1 MGLEVVKTGLDEI
14 KSFRLMFLQENNF
27 QFIHD
32 KCHYYGWADTYLFLH
47 DEIKI
52 GYGSIWGKDK
62 REDRDTI
69 FEFYII
75 KPYRKLSTDIFKQ
88 LHAVSS
94 ATYIECQSN
103 DPLQTGLLYEQAKDI
118 TAEAILFKDHFE
130 TNFQMPGLVFQKNI
144 PASSNPD
151 DVQYV
156 LKQQDEAMST
166 GGLMLNY
173 NFPYADIYYEV
184 KEEHRRKGYGSFMVQ
199 ELKKAAYKM
208 GRVPAARCNIKN
220 QVSKAALL
228 KGGLTVCGYL
238 LTGKIS

>member
-1 MGLEVVKTGLDEI
+1 MKIEVVKTGLEEI

-32 KCHYYGWADTYLFLH
+32 KCHYYGWADTYLFLR
-47 DEIKI
+47 DDIKI

-75 KPYRKLSTDIFKQ
+75 KPYRKLSADIFKQ

-94 ATYIECQSN
+94 ATYIECQTN
-103 DPLQTGLLYEQAKDI
+103 DLLQTGLLYEHAKEI

-130 TNFQMPGLVFQKNI
+130 TNFQMPGMIFQKNI
-144 PASSNPD
+144 PASSNPND
-151 DVQYV
+151 IQYV
-156 LKQQDEAMST
+156 LKQQDEVAAT

-184 KEEHRRKGYGSFMVQ
+184 KEEHRRKGYGSFMIQ
-199 ELKKAAYKM
+199 ELKKAAYEM

-220 QVSKAALL
+220 RVSKAALL